1 MLQLLLMELIS
12 DLCISMENR
21 LKTPTMLKFIGM
33 SNILYVFLMQY
44 LKIFFHS
51 AHYFCLLFA
60 PGLEQG
66 GTDEEGIKGFLPN
79 DILKEWRRGSRLKC
93 QYCEKKYGK
102 TYHIYFKCI
111 IVLFQFHPLILIF
124 I

>member
-1 MLQLLLMELIS
+1 
-12 DLCISMENR
+12 
-21 LKTPTMLKFIGM
+21 
-33 SNILYVFLMQY
+33 MQN

-60 PGLEQG
+60 PGLEQV

-111 IVLFQFHPLILIF
+111 SIF
-124 I
+124 VNNLAIFYEVEIHS